1 VGIRGNWRGAL
12 RSAAA
17 LVTRRRTAD
26 STVILPVL
34 AVTEAL
40 AAVLD
45 QKNFA
50 DNPDLPPH
58 VTILYP
64 FLPVPALDAP
74 AESAIGE
81 LLADFKPFRFSLTA
95 VGRFPGVLYL
105 APSPPEPF
113 LALTDAF
120 VRRWPDF
127 RPYRGAYAEVV
138 PHLTIATGD
147 ERPGLAARLEGILPL
162 EANADELW
170 LLTQGADHRWTM
182 RRRFPLGVEPT

>member
-1 VGIRGNWRGAL
+1 MRGNWRGAL

-17 LVTRRRTAD
+17 LVARRRRAD

-34 AVTEAL
+34 AATEGL
-40 AAVLD
+40 AAVLE
-45 QKNFA
+45 QESLP

-58 VTILYP
+58 ITILYP
-64 FLPVPALDAP
+64 FLPVHALDAS
-74 AESAIGE
+74 AESAIAE
-81 LLADFKPFRFSLTA
+81 LLADFEPFRFSLTA

-127 RPYRGAYAEVV
+127 RPYRGAYDEVV
-138 PHLTIATGD
+138 PHLTVATGD

-162 EANADELW
+162 DVNADELW
-170 LLTQGADHRWTM
+170 LLAQGADYRWTM
-182 RRRFPLGVEPT
+182 RRQFPLGMEPK